1 VSLGYALFVFEVKL
15 IRRIMEKVYGILSIL
30 SGLLKE
36 FKELFWGRPKLKIKL
51 KDGRFFY
58 YKKVFDKYGNIHSH
72 VTSADEANKLF
83 LYLKFDISN
92 VGNVGTGITDISIE
106 LKSRGEQRYY
116 RPIFRFPIENKELN
130 ETSFNLEANGVK
142 TIETE
147 LRIVKDEDNNYMFE
161 NINLDP
167 DNKKNK
173 LRIVVI
179 VENIRGKQVRLHIEP
194 ISILTAG

>member
-1 VSLGYALFVFEVKL
+1 
-15 IRRIMEKVYGILSIL
+15 M
-30 SGLLKE
+30 
-36 FKELFWGRPKLKIKL
+36 
-51 KDGRFFY
+51 
-58 YKKVFDKYGNIHSH
+58 
-72 VTSADEANKLF
+72 
-83 LYLKFDISN
+83 KFDISN